1 MVNPSDIADKN
12 IDSLLEKFGI
22 EIHSDSSSV
31 SALDSEVEEEAEQ
44 IEINYKIEE
53 MRRVCSV
60 ATLLQEKLLIIGRLS
75 DYTREIGVK
84 NSIEHIIGFVIPQI
98 LKESEETKLALIK
111 QLYFIAKVLSEK
123 RN

>member
-1 MVNPSDIADKN
+1 LRTCKLGNGREGADWN

-22 EIHSDSSSV
+22 EILSDSSSV

-60 ATLLQEKLLIIGRLS
+60 ATLL
-75 DYTREIGVK
+75 
-84 NSIEHIIGFVIPQI
+84 
-98 LKESEETKLALIK
+98 
-111 QLYFIAKVLSEK
+111 
-123 RN
+123 

>member
-60 ATLLQEKLLIIGRLS
+60 ATLLQEKLLIISRLS
-75 DYTREIGVK
+75 DYT
-84 NSIEHIIGFVIPQI
+84 
-98 LKESEETKLALIK
+98 
-111 QLYFIAKVLSEK
+111 
-123 RN
+123 

>member
-60 ATLLQEKLLIIGRLS
+60 ATLLQEKLLIISRLS
-75 DYTREIGVK
+75 DYTWEIGVK
-84 NSIEHIIGFVIPQI
+84 NSIEHIIGFVIP
-98 LKESEETKLALIK
+98 
-111 QLYFIAKVLSEK
+111 
-123 RN
+123 